1 MLFFFKMFKKF
12 EKVVLDLKNW
22 EKCAKIGKN
31 ALK

>member
-1 MLFFFKMFKKF
+1 MLFFLRCF